1 MRSLGQKPTDSE
13 LEDMVN
19 EIDVDRSGTIDFS
32 GNSFRS

>member
-32 GNSFRS
+32 GTAAFS